1 MSKPVCLVTG
11 VGPEGGTGAETAR
24 RFGEGGYR
32 VAMLARNADNLDALA
47 GKYEDARAY
56 PCDVADLDALVE
68 TVSRIRAEM
77 GAPSVVVHNALRSAR
92 GGILE
97 LDPDD
102 LEKNFRVNTTALL
115 YLARETIPAMLE
127 AGKGAILMTGN
138 TSATRGGKN
147 YGFFASTKAAQ
158 RILAESIA
166 REFGP
171 QGIHVAYFIIDAA
184 IETPRTREVLAPG
197 NRGGAVPRRPPG
209 PLAWSFRVELR
220 PFGGDLVRRPAAG
233 RATLRRQRPSATARN
248 PAFKGLPIGTDSTGR
263 RAGTPAVTALSSSAA
278 SAARASRSRTVS
290 LVSKPVPRRA

>member
-24 RFGEGGYR
+24 RFAEGGYR
-32 VAMLARNADNLDALA
+32 VAMLARNADNLAALA
-47 GKYEDARAY
+47 GKYEGTRAY
-56 PCDVADLDALVE
+56 GCDVADLEALVE
-68 TVSRIRAEM
+68 TVSRVKAEM
-77 GAPSVVVHNALRSAR
+77 GAPRTVVHNALRSVR

-127 AGKGAILMTGN
+127 AGEGAIMVTGN

-147 YGFFASTKAAQ
+147 FGFFASTKAAQ

-171 QGIHVAYFIIDAA
+171 EGIHGAYFLIDAA
-184 IETPRTREVLAPG
+184 IDTPRTREVLAPG
-197 NRGGAVPRRPPG
+197 KPDDFFARPPAIAEEIYRVAHQDRS
-209 PLAWSFRVELR
+209 AWSFRVELR
-220 PFGGDLVRRPAAG
+220 PFGE
-233 RATLRRQRPSATARN
+233 TW
-248 PAFKGLPIGTDSTGR
+248 
-263 RAGTPAVTALSSSAA
+263 
-278 SAARASRSRTVS
+278 
-290 LVSKPVPRRA
+290 